1 MIKSNKR
8 IQGLLNKISDL
19 HLTFGVQPNELV
31 EAAFNENYVSFEI
44 RKNATS
50 LFLLLTFDE
59 YDGGDKSIVKMRYSY
74 SLDKKLMRVEQKI
87 DNSQYK
93 KQWDRLECMDNF
105 INELAS
111 ELSNLNEASTV
122 DAILSRLPN
131 DLLERIKPMLTAVA

>member
-1 MIKSNKR
+1 
-8 IQGLLNKISDL
+8 
-19 HLTFGVQPNELV
+19 
-31 EAAFNENYVSFEI
+31 
-44 RKNATS
+44 
-50 LFLLLTFDE
+50 
-59 YDGGDKSIVKMRYSY
+59 MRYSY